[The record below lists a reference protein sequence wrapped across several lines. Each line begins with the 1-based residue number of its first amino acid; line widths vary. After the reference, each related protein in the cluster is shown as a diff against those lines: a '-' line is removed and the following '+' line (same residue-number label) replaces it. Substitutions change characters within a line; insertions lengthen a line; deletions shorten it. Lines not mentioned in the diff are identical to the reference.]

1 MNVID
6 LAVAA
11 HEVLVDAGLP
21 HAFGGALALNLYAEP
36 RMTSDVDLSV
46 FVPWEERAT
55 VIPIFEVIGFAPDP
69 ADPPPL
75 PAAGTRLRSAEHRE
89 ILDVFFALD
98 PVYDRVRDRAV
109 LVPYGRNGEELPF
122 FTAEDIVLFK
132 LSFNRTKDW
141 VDIENV
147 IRDGPELDTEYIQ
160 DVLVAMRG
168 PTMHPRVARLRAM
181 IAKGGEEPR

>member
-1 MNVID
+1 
-6 LAVAA
+6 
-11 HEVLVDAGLP
+11 VLVRAGLP

-46 FVPWEERAT
+46 FVPWEERDA
-55 VIPIFEVIGFAPDP
+55 VLPIFETIGFRPEDT
-69 ADPPPL
+69 DRPPVPV
-75 PAAGTRLRSAEHRE
+75 AGIRLRSDEHRE
-89 ILDVFFALD
+89 VLDIFFSLH
-98 PVYDRVRDRAV
+98 PVYDRVRDRAA

-147 IRDGPELDTEYIQ
+147 IRNGPDLDTEYIR
-160 DVLVAMRG
+160 DVLVEMRG
-168 PTMHPRVARLRAM
+168 PTMYPRIARLRAM
-181 IAKGGEEPR
+181 IAAGGEELR